1 MQPVGSIFHNK
12 KNETTARCR
21 LPPARPSKNQNYQTK
36 LVPRANT
43 SICCGPSSS
52 SSFSGGASA
61 SSSSTSTASVTTK
74 TQTASQKQ
82 HTAPQPRLTRHCPS
96 RSAVRIC
103 KRGAAASRRPLIPPA
118 QRDFRKTTARD
129 QHEPSPRLRLNEA
142 RPWVG
147 LVHCYARHAGFVGAS
162 CLLAHRLFGSTC
174 EQRLGSS
181 TLRFPQLLSAASSLR
196 FGFRSG
202 AILARRNEDS
212 QPHNISPSPQPPALG
227 PRPRP

>member
-1 MQPVGSIFHNK
+1 LQPVGSIFHNK

-21 LPPARPSKNQNYQTK
+21 LPPARPSKNQNYQNK

-82 HTAPQPRLTRHCPS
+82 HTAPQPRLTRHSPS
-96 RSAVRIC
+96 RSAVRNC
-103 KRGAAASRRPLIPPA
+103 KRGAAASRRPLIPHSGIFGKQRQETSTNPA
-118 QRDFRKTTARD
+118 
-129 QHEPSPRLRLNEA
+129 P
-142 RPWVG
+142 G
-147 LVHCYARHAGFVGAS
+147 C
-162 CLLAHRLFGSTC
+162 STC

-202 AILARRNEDS
+202 ATLARRNEDS
-212 QPHNISPSPQPPALG
+212 QPHNISPSPQFPAPS
-227 PRPRP
+227 PRPPPPPPPLTTITAPSTPRAGP